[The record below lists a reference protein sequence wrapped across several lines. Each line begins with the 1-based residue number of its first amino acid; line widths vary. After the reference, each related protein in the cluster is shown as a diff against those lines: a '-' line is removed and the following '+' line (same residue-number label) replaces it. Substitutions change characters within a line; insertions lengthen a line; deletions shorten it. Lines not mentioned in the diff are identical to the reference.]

1 MYDQNITTPNEAYRD
16 EIVDFNSSKTIY
28 TGIIADLQKINA
40 QLETEKI
47 DFEVNVKQLN
57 EEKARLMKEKENL
70 NKKFTVAD
78 QERQKYALEREIYDR
93 QHLEVLNSKE
103 YEISLLNDQ
112 YIRLNETCVSI
123 EAERNQL
130 LIVKQDF
137 EQLRTSYNETR
148 SAYEALYSQASE
160 LHNSNQILK
169 NDLNLTKQLNEELKQ
184 NLEELNMKLEHVESQ
199 NSELN
204 RNNIASKFKLEELEQ
219 QLEDKLNEIKEISVY
234 KRELA
239 AISEL
244 NDNIERLNV
253 EIGDKNEVIEQLN
266 QAKDFLETTN
276 SQLLVKNIKM
286 QLYLENIN
294 VDYEQGI

>member
-70 NKKFTVAD
+70 NKKFTTAD